1 MTRVSTY
8 GQLNATLT
16 SIMRQQSDLAV
27 AQAQNA
33 TGLKSQS
40 YQGLGADSARALN
53 LEAQL
58 ARSLQYVQQGEI
70 VASRVETM
78 YGAVT
83 DMIDTLGKYQ
93 SLLSTAMSGQSAGT
107 AALNY
112 QAQTW
117 LDTFVDSANTRLTGR
132 YLFSGDMTD
141 TAPVDVSDPPY
152 TPQTYPSTASTAY
165 YQGNA
170 AIATF
175 QASDGKTITYGV
187 TANEAGFEQAIRAL
201 SLGANASENPVDQDA
216 LTEAYDLVN
225 TALDALLVTQT
236 KLSAAASAL
245 EWEMDVQTDVQVRL
259 EAMVS
264 TIKEVDVAEAL
275 TRMETLQTQLE
286 ASYAAIAKI
295 NEMNLFDYL

>member
-1 MTRVSTY
+1 MNRISTY

-16 SIMRQQSDLAV
+16 SVMRQQSDMAV
-27 AQAQNA
+27 AQAQSS
-33 TGLKSQS
+33 GLKSES
-40 YQGLGADSARALN
+40 YTGLGADSSRALN

-70 VASRVETM
+70 VASRVESM
-78 YGAVT
+78 YSAVT

-93 SLLSTAMSGQSAGT
+93 SLLSTAMSGDSAET
-107 AALNY
+107 AGLNY
-112 QAQTW
+112 QSQTL

-141 TAPVDVSDPPY
+141 TAPVNVSDPPY

-165 YQGNA
+165 YQGDS

-187 TANEAGFEQAIRAL
+187 TANEAGFEEAIRAL
-201 SLGANASENPVDQDA
+201 SLGANASEDPVDQDA

-236 KLSAAASAL
+236 KLSAAATAL

-264 TIKEVDVAEAL
+264 TVKEVDVAEAL

-286 ASYAAIAKI
+286 ASYSAIAKI

>member
-1 MTRVSTY
+1 MNRISTY

-16 SIMRQQSDLAV
+16 SVLRQQSDMAV
-27 AQAQNA
+27 AQAQSA
-33 TGLKSQS
+33 TGLKSAT

-58 ARSLQYVQQGEI
+58 ARSLQYVAQGE
-70 VASRVETM
+70 VVTSRIETM
-78 YGAVT
+78 YGAMT
-83 DMIDTLGKYQ
+83 NMIDTLGSYQ
-93 SLLSTAMSGQSAGT
+93 TLLSTAMSGDSAEIAG
-107 AALNY
+107 LNY
-112 QAQTW
+112 QSQTL
-117 LDTFVDSANTRLTGR
+117 LDTFVDSANARLAGR

-141 TAPVDVSDPPY
+141 AVPVHVSDPPY
-152 TPQTYPSTASTAY
+152 APQTYPSTASTSY
-165 YQGNA
+165 YQGDS

-187 TANEAGFEQAIRAL
+187 TANEAGFEEAIRAL
-201 SLGANASENPVDQDA
+201 SLGANASEDPVDQDA

-225 TALDALLVTQT
+225 AALDALLVTQT

-264 TIKEVDVAEAL
+264 TVKEMDVAEAL
-275 TRMETLQTQLE
+275 TRMEALQTQLE
-286 ASYAAIAKI
+286 ASYAAISRI